1 MSAGAGRIPLRFAAA
16 GLGLLLAIWFL
27 RYALL
32 PFIVAMLLAYLL
44 APLVTRLG
52 RHMRPGFA
60 AGVALAGTVGSLA
73 ALLWIL
79 IPWLILQGGRFLE
92 SLPHWQAQAQA
103 KLGPWFSAHPWATAK
118 LTGLVEGIEPA
129 TLLQGLKITGGGVL
143 GLLLSTLELLLVPV
157 ILWFMLLDGR
167 DILTRLLEVA
177 PPRHQSRLQGMV
189 LEVHN
194 RIGGYIRGQ
203 LAVALVM
210 TLFHALAL
218 TLLGVPWA
226 WLLGLIAG
234 FSNFVPYTPYLTALV
249 PALVLAYLDGG
260 RSGYLGGIALTFTLV
275 QKVEALYLTPV
286 WVGKASGLHPL
297 EVLLAL
303 VAFGHWFGLVGLLFA
318 VPLMIVAK
326 VAWHALLTDYRASGW
341 FTQG

>member
-1 MSAGAGRIPLRFAAA
+1 MSERAGRIPFRFAAA
-16 GLGLLLAIWFL
+16 GLGLLLAVWFL

-32 PFIVAMLLAYLL
+32 PFIVAVLLAYLL

-60 AGVALAGTVGSLA
+60 AGLTLAGTVGSLVG
-73 ALLWIL
+73 LLWVL
-79 IPWLILQGGRFLE
+79 IPWLFLQGGRFLE

-103 KLGPWFSAHPWATAK
+103 KLGPWFSAHPWASAK

-129 TLLQGLKITGGGVL
+129 TLLQGLKVTGGGLL

-167 DILTRLLEVA
+167 DLLTRLLEVA
-177 PPRHQSRLQGMV
+177 PPRHQSRLQAMV

-210 TLFHALAL
+210 ALFHALAL

-260 RSGYLGGIALTFTLV
+260 RSGYLGAIALTFTLV

>member
-1 MSAGAGRIPLRFAAA
+1 MRPAFAA
-16 GLGLLLAIWFL
+16 GL
-27 RYALL
+27 
-32 PFIVAMLLAYLL
+32 
-44 APLVTRLG
+44 T
-52 RHMRPGFA
+52 
-60 AGVALAGTVGSLA
+60 LAGAVGGLA
-73 ALLWIL
+73 ALLWAL
-79 IPWLILQGGRFLE
+79 VPWLLVQGGRLLE

-103 KLGPWFSAHPWATAK
+103 KLGPWLSAHPWIAAK
-118 LTGLVEGIEPA
+118 LTALIEGIEPA
-129 TLLQGLKITGGGVL
+129 TLLQGLRITGGGIL
-143 GLLLSTLELLLVPV
+143 GVLLSTLELLLVPV
-157 ILWFMLLDGR
+157 ILWFMLQEGR
-167 DILTRLLEVA
+167 DLLAFFLEIA
-177 PPRHQSRLQGMV
+177 PPRYQTRIQAMV
-189 LEVHN
+189 LDVHH

-210 TLFHALAL
+210 SLLHALAL
-218 TLLGVPWA
+218 SLLGVPWA

-249 PALVLAYLDGG
+249 PALVLGYLDGG
-260 RSGYLGGIALTFTLV
+260 RSGYLGMVALTFTLV

-326 VAWHALLTDYRASGW
+326 VAWHALMADYRGSRW
-341 FTQG
+341 FLEG

>member
-1 MSAGAGRIPLRFAAA
+1 MTEGARRIPLRFAAA
-16 GLGLLLAIWFL
+16 ALGLLLAIWFL

-32 PFIVAMLLAYLL
+32 PFIVATLLAYLL
-44 APLVTRLG
+44 APLVDRLG
-52 RHMRPGFA
+52 RHMRPAYA
-60 AGVALAGTVGSLA
+60 AGVTLLASVGALVG
-73 ALLWIL
+73 LLWVL
-79 IPWLILQGGRFLE
+79 IPWLFLQGARLLE

-103 KLGPWFSAHPWATAK
+103 KVGPWLSAHPWISSKATA
-118 LTGLVEGIEPA
+118 LVEGIEPA
-129 TLLQGLKITGGGVL
+129 TLLRGLKVTGGGVL
-143 GLLLSTLELLLVPV
+143 DVLLSTLELVLVPV
-157 ILWFMLLDGR
+157 ILWFLLQEGR
-167 DILTRLLEVA
+167 DLLTHLLEVA
-177 PPRHQSRLQGMV
+177 PPRHQPRIQSMV
-189 LEVHN
+189 LEVHK

-203 LAVALVM
+203 LGVALVM
-210 TLFHALAL
+210 SLLHALAL
-218 TLLGVPWA
+218 TLFGVPWA

-260 RSGYLGGIALTFTLV
+260 RSGYLGLVALVFTLV

-326 VAWHALLTDYRASGW
+326 VAWHALMVDYRASRW
-341 FTQG
+341 FQEG